1 MKQTF
6 ANELK
11 INTENPLFEKFSSLN
26 KLLKSVAWIRKYMEY
41 LKQKVQHQDVSA
53 LTKHL
58 QVEDLQI
65 AERRVIQYIQ
75 RRVFA
80 AEVTSLKEGRRIL
93 DSSTLSSLC
102 PIYDGEVIR
111 VGGRLQD
118 ATINV
123 EKHPAILAKDK
134 LTDLIIRHC
143 HENNG
148 HVGINHC
155 LSILRQKYY
164 IVKGYS
170 NVKGVINDCVQC
182 KRQKKQTCQQ
192 QMAPLPKERTDV
204 DSPPFTSVGVD
215 YFGPLM
221 VKHGRG
227 SAKRYGCIFTCLTT
241 RAVHLEISHSMESDS
256 FLMTLH
262 RFMARRGKPAK
273 IFSDNGTNFV
283 GAERELREAIE
294 ELNSQKI
301 KDALL
306 IEAIEWH
313 FTPPHAPHM
322 GGIWERLVRSVK
334 TVLKSLIKQDLLTDE
349 QLTTFMCEVEK
360 ILNDRPLTVVS
371 SDSRDATPITPN
383 HLLLLKGNSCA
394 PTTSTNYVKRRWEV
408 IHKIA
413 NRFYSR
419 YLAEYVPLLQQRP
432 KWQKE
437 RENIK
442 VNDVV
447 LVVDNTSPRG
457 QWPLGLVVDV
467 KQGRDNLVRSVMVK
481 VGNTVKTRPVT
492 QIVHLEHHA

>member
-1 MKQTF
+1 
-6 ANELK
+6 
-11 INTENPLFEKFSSLN
+11 
-26 KLLKSVAWIRKYMEY
+26 
-41 LKQKVQHQDVSA
+41 
-53 LTKHL
+53 
-58 QVEDLQI
+58 
-65 AERRVIQYIQ
+65 
-75 RRVFA
+75 
-80 AEVTSLKEGRRIL
+80 
-93 DSSTLSSLC
+93 
-102 PIYDGEVIR
+102 
-111 VGGRLQD
+111 
-118 ATINV
+118 
-123 EKHPAILAKDK
+123 
-134 LTDLIIRHC
+134 
-143 HENNG
+143 
-148 HVGINHC
+148 
-155 LSILRQKYY
+155 
-164 IVKGYS
+164 
-170 NVKGVINDCVQC
+170 
-182 KRQKKQTCQQ
+182 
-192 QMAPLPKERTDV
+192 
-204 DSPPFTSVGVD
+204 
-215 YFGPLM
+215 
-221 VKHGRG
+221 
-227 SAKRYGCIFTCLTT
+227 
-241 RAVHLEISHSMESDS
+241 
-256 FLMTLH
+256 
-262 RFMARRGKPAK
+262 
-273 IFSDNGTNFV
+273 
-283 GAERELREAIE
+283 
-294 ELNSQKI
+294 
-301 KDALL
+301 
-306 IEAIEWH
+306 
-313 FTPPHAPHM
+313 M